1 MKDSFVVNDDEDS
14 ASKDGTVELVYSL
27 IARAKKLRTN
37 AQADCIL
44 LMQLLCLKPIQ
55 VTQHSAFTYSD

>member
-44 LMQLLCLKPIQ
+44 LMQLLCLKPI
-55 VTQHSAFTYSD
+55 